1 MEKNPKIK
9 LETEKLF
16 FKPLDPKMA
25 VLYNDDEEIMAV
37 AKLGVPLKKSTI
49 TDLFINVKFDID

>member
-1 MEKNPKIK
+1 
-9 LETEKLF
+9 
-16 FKPLDPKMA
+16 
-25 VLYNDDEEIMAV
+25 MAV